1 MQLCVE
7 VSEVLRSFLHL
18 PSCFMFLQVLWQGRR
33 RRWLLL
39 PGHHDL
45 QDQNASKTLESSVV
59 TDRDQKWIQ
68 DMFHSRSLPALLR
81 WRQRRWWWRL
91 ATVKLWV
98 FCESNG
104 VQVPRV
110 VQRINTF
117 PYIFWVFP
125 GFPVTS
131 TSTEGQDQRT
141 DSHCQLSSDFKL
153 IKLLRALVN
162 LARLL
167 FPERRWRRGWR
178 LLRARWR
185 LQPEDPPIGR
195 SVQLCSVHIAK
206 QSSTV

>member
-1 MQLCVE
+1 
-7 VSEVLRSFLHL
+7 
-18 PSCFMFLQVLWQGRR
+18 
-33 RRWLLL
+33 
-39 PGHHDL
+39 
-45 QDQNASKTLESSVV
+45 
-59 TDRDQKWIQ
+59 
-68 DMFHSRSLPALLR
+68 MFHSRSLPSLLR
-81 WRQRRWWWRL
+81 WRQRRWWWWRL

-104 VQVPRV
+104 VQVPPV

-117 PYIFWVFP
+117 PYISIQISWVFP

-131 TSTEGQDQRT
+131 TSTEAQDQRT
-141 DSHCQLSSDFKL
+141 DSLCQLSSDFKL

-195 SVQLCSVHIAK
+195 SVPLCSVHIAK

>member
-7 VSEVLRSFLHL
+7 VNEVLRSFLHL

-59 TDRDQKWIQ
+59 IDRDQKWIQ
-68 DMFHSRSLPALLR
+68 DMFHFCSLPSLLR

-104 VQVPRV
+104 VQVPPV

-117 PYIFWVFP
+117 PYISIHFL
-125 GFPVTS
+125 GFPWFS
-131 TSTEGQDQRT
+131 CD
-141 DSHCQLSSDFKL
+141 LN
-153 IKLLRALVN
+153 VN
-162 LARLL
+162 
-167 FPERRWRRGWR
+167 
-178 LLRARWR
+178 
-185 LQPEDPPIGR
+185 
-195 SVQLCSVHIAK
+195 
-206 QSSTV
+206 